1 MVIYNPLLPDVLP
14 HKNNPQ
20 SKSAMYA
27 MFLCMELGLGLLL
40 STIIYCLPNINV
52 MYINM
57 PKKAYW
63 SLHPEEY
70 KAHLPRIQYYMSY
83 LVPCV
88 AQLLFSSM
96 WLYFDSIV
104 QNDGRIMY
112 IFIFILV
119 LLSEIGTVYYFLNKL
134 PDSRSQLPATLNNQP
149 KELLFSIVIGLDIL
163 LALLV
168 GILIHR
174 MPFIPIQYINIPNK
188 LYWKNNPEEYKENLP
203 RIQYLLSYL
212 ITFTGQVLFSFLWL
226 YCDSF
231 LNPFNTYDYIFIF
244 LVFAIEILVI
254 YWKLFQLPP
263 KATIIIIAD

>member
-1 MVIYNPLLPDVLP
+1 MNEPLGLLNKNLSMKSVGFIPLVVYLLFLGGTVAVVVIYN
-14 HKNNPQ
+14 
-20 SKSAMYA
+20 
-27 MFLCMELGLGLLL
+27 
-40 STIIYCLPNINV
+40 
-52 MYINM
+52 
-57 PKKAYW
+57 
-63 SLHPEEY
+63 
-70 KAHLPRIQYYMSY
+70 
-83 LVPCV
+83 
-88 AQLLFSSM
+88 
-96 WLYFDSIV
+96 
-104 QNDGRIMY
+104 
-112 IFIFILV
+112 
-119 LLSEIGTVYYFLNKL
+119 
-134 PDSRSQLPATLNNQP
+134 SQLPATLNNQP

-244 LVFAIEILVI
+244 LVFAIEILII